1 MRKTATILV
10 LGITLTC
17 TGVLAA
23 DEIRIGANDTVQS
36 VLTSL
41 KGKRVTV
48 RVRSGQELTG
58 VVREATGRLVQL
70 GGLSGKEFYDAV
82 IPLDAVDTVLV
93 RTKD

>member
-1 MRKTATILV
+1 MRKIAAVILLGTALV
-10 LGITLTC
+10 C
-17 TGVLAA
+17 TGAQAA
-23 DEIRIGANDTVQS
+23 DELRIGGSDSVQS

-58 VVREATGRLVQL
+58 VVREATARLVQL

-82 IPLDAVDTVLV
+82 IPLDAVDAVLI

>member
-1 MRKTATILV
+1 MRKTATILM
-10 LGITLTC
+10 LGLVLTC
-17 TGVLAA
+17 TGALAA
-23 DEIRIGANDTVQS
+23 DEIRIGGSDTVQS

-58 VVREATGRLVQL
+58 TVREINARLVQL

-82 IPLDAVDTVLV
+82 IPLDAVDAVLV

>member
-1 MRKTATILV
+1 MQKIATIV
-10 LGITLTC
+10 LLGMALAC
-17 TGVLAA
+17 TGVQAA
-23 DEIRIGANDTVQS
+23 DEFRISGSDNVQS

-58 VVREATGRLVQL
+58 TVREINARLVQL

-82 IPLDAVDTVLV
+82 VPMDAVDAVLV

>member
-1 MRKTATILV
+1 MRKTVTILM
-10 LGITLTC
+10 LGVSLAC
-17 TGVLAA
+17 SGALAA
-23 DEIRIGANDTVQS
+23 DEVRISGSDTVQS

-58 VVREATGRLVQL
+58 TVREATGRLVQL

-82 IPLDAVDTVLV
+82 IPLDAVDAVLV
-93 RTKD
+93 KTKD

>member
-1 MRKTATILV
+1 M

-17 TGVLAA
+17 TGALAA
-23 DEIRIGANDTVQS
+23 DEVRISGNDTVQS

-58 VVREATGRLVQL
+58 TVRDATGRLVQL

-82 IPLDAVDTVLV
+82 IPLDAVDAVLV